1 MSNTSLTKS
10 SVPSKG
16 VSAYTGGPKS
26 PTNTPEE
33 NAKNLG
39 GIPATKTITEINAA
53 NDPSK
58 RGPAP
63 GVARGV

>member
-1 MSNTSLTKS
+1 MSTFNKAS
-10 SVPSKG
+10 SPSKG

-33 NAKNLG
+33 NLKNLG
-39 GIPATKTITEINAA
+39 GLPAEKSIKQINDA

-63 GVARGV
+63 DVSRGT